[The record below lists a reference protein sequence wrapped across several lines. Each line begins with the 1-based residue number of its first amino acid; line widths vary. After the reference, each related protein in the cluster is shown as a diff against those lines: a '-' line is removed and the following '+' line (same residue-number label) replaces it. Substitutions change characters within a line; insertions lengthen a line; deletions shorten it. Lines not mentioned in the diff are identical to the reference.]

1 MSSIQQLLDNSIN
14 SINHLNLIPISLSSL
29 LLIFILYKWH
39 LKNPSKN
46 KNLPP
51 SPPKLPILGHLLKL
65 GTHPHHSLRSLSQ
78 KYGDLMMIYLGKNPT
93 LIISSSKMAKEIMK
107 TNDALVSNRIQSTI
121 TNKLLYNCRD
131 VATSPYGEYWRQMKT
146 IYVLQLLSNKRVLSF
161 KGIREEETLLLM
173 EKVLKNDGLVVN
185 LSDMLVVLTND
196 VICRVAFGGKYG
208 ENHEIGVDFKEV
220 LKELEELL
228 GVFDLGDF
236 IPWLGWLNRF
246 NGLNQRLD
254 RCAKRFDLLLDG
266 ILSEHEYLDDQSN
279 CNDENKTKDLI
290 DVLLDVQK
298 ENPNVERDTIK
309 ALILDA
315 FAAGTDTTYSV
326 LEWTMAELLKHPN
339 VMEEVQREIRGIA
352 IDKDHITEDDL
363 DEMKYLIAVIK
374 ESLRLH
380 PPIPLLVP
388 RESTEDIKI
397 NGYDIAARTRV
408 IINAWAIH
416 RDPEIWEEPEEFRPE
431 RFMNSSIDFK
441 GHGFELVPFGGGRRI
456 CPGISFASIIIELVL
471 ANLMYKFNWTLPDG
485 VQCDTL
491 DMSETVGLTVHR
503 TTPLRAI
510 PTLHY

>member
-1 MSSIQQLLDNSIN
+1 
-14 SINHLNLIPISLSSL
+14 
-29 LLIFILYKWH
+29 
-39 LKNPSKN
+39 
-46 KNLPP
+46 
-51 SPPKLPILGHLLKL
+51 
-65 GTHPHHSLRSLSQ
+65 
-78 KYGDLMMIYLGKNPT
+78 
-93 LIISSSKMAKEIMK
+93 
-107 TNDALVSNRIQSTI
+107 
-121 TNKLLYNCRD
+121 
-131 VATSPYGEYWRQMKT
+131 
-146 IYVLQLLSNKRVLSF
+146 
-161 KGIREEETLLLM
+161 
-173 EKVLKNDGLVVN
+173 
-185 LSDMLVVLTND
+185 
-196 VICRVAFGGKYG
+196 
-208 ENHEIGVDFKEV
+208 
-220 LKELEELL
+220 
-228 GVFDLGDF
+228 
-236 IPWLGWLNRF
+236 
-246 NGLNQRLD
+246 
-254 RCAKRFDLLLDG
+254 
-266 ILSEHEYLDDQSN
+266 
-279 CNDENKTKDLI
+279 
-290 DVLLDVQK
+290 
-298 ENPNVERDTIK
+298 
-309 ALILDA
+309 
-315 FAAGTDTTYSV
+315 
-326 LEWTMAELLKHPN
+326 MAELLKHPN